1 VTVATSSRRWAGT
14 AIWRSWTTTLADRH
28 GGDPMTDPASFTVAD
43 LRGRAGDE
51 AFRAAGEHVVA
62 IDGPDEDEWSLY
74 ATVRLDD
81 GRTLETILHHRV
93 GGPLGGECDCPQ
105 GLAGVFCSHLVL
117 VGLAHLGVD
126 WSAAALAAETA
137 PVGDLRPWLAT
148 LRQGELIELVL
159 EAADADRDYRRRLD
173 LRSRTQASQ

>member
-1 VTVATSSRRWAGT
+1 
-14 AIWRSWTTTLADRH
+14 
-28 GGDPMTDPASFTVAD
+28 MTDPAGFTVAD
-43 LRGRAGDE
+43 LRSRAGEE

-93 GGPLGGECDCPQ
+93 GGSLEGECDCPQ
-105 GLAGVFCSHLVL
+105 GLAGSFCSHLVW

-126 WSAAALAAETA
+126 APAAAALATETA
-137 PVGDLRPWLAT
+137 PADDLRPWLAT
-148 LRQGELIELVL
+148 LSQGELIELL
-159 EAADADRDYRRRLD
+159 IEAANQDPDYRRRLG
-173 LRSRTQASQ
+173 LRRRTQASQQ

>member
-1 VTVATSSRRWAGT
+1 
-14 AIWRSWTTTLADRH
+14 
-28 GGDPMTDPASFTVAD
+28 MTDTAGFTVAD
-43 LRGRAGDE
+43 LRSRAGEE
-51 AFRAAGEHVVA
+51 AFGAAGEHVVA

-93 GGPLGGECDCPQ
+93 GGPLDGECDCPQ
-105 GLAGVFCSHLVL
+105 ALAGSFCSHLVL

-126 WSAAALAAETA
+126 SPAAAALATETA
-137 PVGDLRPWLAT
+137 PAGDLRPWLAT

-173 LRSRTQASQ
+173 LRSRTQSSQQ

>member
-1 VTVATSSRRWAGT
+1 M
-14 AIWRSWTTTLADRH
+14 I
-28 GGDPMTDPASFTVAD
+28 DPASFTAAD

-173 LRSRTQASQ
+173 LRSRTQASQP

>member
-1 VTVATSSRRWAGT
+1 
-14 AIWRSWTTTLADRH
+14 
-28 GGDPMTDPASFTVAD
+28 MTDPASFTVAD

-117 VGLAHLGVD
+117 VGLAHVGVD
-126 WSAAALAAETA
+126 SPAAAALAAETA
-137 PVGDLRPWLAT
+137 PANDLRPWLAT
-148 LRQGELIELVL
+148 LRQDELIELVIQ
-159 EAADADRDYRRRLD
+159 AAEEDRDYRRRLG
-173 LRSRTQASQ
+173 LRSRTESSRL

>member
-1 VTVATSSRRWAGT
+1 
-14 AIWRSWTTTLADRH
+14 
-28 GGDPMTDPASFTVAD
+28 
-43 LRGRAGDE
+43 
-51 AFRAAGEHVVA
+51 VVA
-62 IDGPDEDEWSLY
+62 IAGPDEDEWNLY

>member
-1 VTVATSSRRWAGT
+1 
-14 AIWRSWTTTLADRH
+14 
-28 GGDPMTDPASFTVAD
+28 MTDTAGFTVAD
-43 LRGRAGDE
+43 LRSRAGEE

-117 VGLAHLGVD
+117 VGLAHLGID
-126 WSAAALAAETA
+126 PPAATALAAETA
-137 PVGDLRPWLAT
+137 PANDLRPWLAT
-148 LRQGELIELVL
+148 LRQDELIELVIQ
-159 EAADADRDYRRRLD
+159 AAEEDRDYRRRLG
-173 LRSRTQASQ
+173 LRSRTESSRL